1 MPHHT
6 DISVQIAPTL
16 DDAAPYEVRVI
27 GPGGWRRAYR
37 GDLSQARADA
47 YAWSVVLRCAI
58 EDLSP
63 EALRCDALGA
73 AEYAEERG
81 R

>member
-1 MPHHT
+1 MPHHS

-16 DDAAPYEVRVI
+16 DAAAPYEVRVI
-27 GPGGWRRAYR
+27 ASGGWRTAYR
-37 GDLSQARADA
+37 GDLSQARHEA

-63 EALRCDALGA
+63 EALRCDELGA

-81 R
+81 K

>member
-16 DDAAPYEVRVI
+16 DDAAPYGVRVI
-27 GPGGWRRAYR
+27 GAGGWRTAYH
-37 GDLSQARADA
+37 GNLSQARHEAW
-47 YAWSVVLRCAI
+47 AWSVVLRCAI

-81 R
+81 K

>member
-1 MPHHT
+1 MPHHS

-27 GPGGWRRAYR
+27 APGGWRTAFT
-37 GDLSQARADA
+37 GALSAARHEAW
-47 YAWSVVLRCAI
+47 AWSVVLRCAI

-63 EALRCDALGA
+63 EALRVDAD
-73 AEYAEERG
+73 G
-81 R
+81 RADYLREQGS